1 MRIKSKFFKQELV
14 IKIKTTKQVI
24 YPVGSQHWFG
34 SGERAAAIG
43 GSGVEHEGVDWRQ
56 SKRETEQKGPQ
67 KQPSLLVLAAAA
79 APMAHGG
86 YGAEWLHS
94 ACSPRQNAAQE
105 DRKEAAVFFTG
116 ALSV

>member
-1 MRIKSKFFKQELV
+1 MNLKKSSTRSKLV
-14 IKIKTTKQVI
+14 
-24 YPVGSQHWFG
+24 YPVGRLHWFG
-34 SGERAAAIG
+34 NGVRAAAKG
-43 GSGVEHEGVDWRQ
+43 GSRVEHESVDWRQ
-56 SKRETEQKGPQ
+56 SKRETEAKGPQ

-79 APMAHGG
+79 APTAHGG

>member
-1 MRIKSKFFKQELV
+1 MEAEL
-14 IKIKTTKQVI
+14 
-24 YPVGSQHWFG
+24 
-34 SGERAAAIG
+34 ER
-43 GSGVEHEGVDWRQ
+43 E
-56 SKRETEQKGPQ
+56 REREQRGPQ
-67 KQPSLLVLAAAA
+67 KQPSLLVLATAT
-79 APMAHGG
+79 APTAHGG